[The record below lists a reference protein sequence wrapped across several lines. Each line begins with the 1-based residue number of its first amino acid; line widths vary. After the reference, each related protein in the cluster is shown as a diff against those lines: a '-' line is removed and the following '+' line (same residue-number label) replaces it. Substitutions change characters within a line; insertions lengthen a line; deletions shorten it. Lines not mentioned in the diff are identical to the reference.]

1 VYQKR
6 HEFDTMPGRSL
17 DAPMSVMIK
26 TIGHSNHPIDRFVD
40 LLKAGG
46 VEAVVDVRS
55 TPYSRRFPQF
65 GRERLA
71 QSLSAAGILYRY
83 EGTAL
88 GGKPKDGASYEAL
101 AARPDFKD
109 ALDRLIAGS
118 ADTTLCLMCAE
129 KEPLDCHRT
138 VLVSRRLAERGV
150 DIEHLLADGRRKTH
164 AVLEEELLTASGGA
178 PDLFTTAEDRLERVA
193 RAWGERERAMKR
205 R

>member
-1 VYQKR
+1 
-6 HEFDTMPGRSL
+6 
-17 DAPMSVMIK
+17 MIK
-26 TIGHSNHPIDRFVD
+26 TIGHSNHAIERFVD

-88 GGKPKDGASYEAL
+88 GGKPKDGAGYDEL
-101 AARPDFKD
+101 AARPDFNQ

-118 ADTTLCLMCAE
+118 ADATLCLMCAE

-138 VLVSRRLAERGV
+138 VLVSRRLAERGME
-150 DIEHLLADGRRKTH
+150 IEHLLADGKRKPH
-164 AVLEEELLTASGGA
+164 AVLEEELLDASGEGA
-178 PDLFTTAEDRLERVA
+178 PDLFTTAEDRSQRLA
-193 RAWGERERAMKR
+193 RAYQKRERAVKR
-205 R
+205 A